1 MRYKNNLLVLSHKSA
16 VFTPLSTKQKN
27 DKQRKQKESL
37 FLWGEILDVMYFY
50 VNITENLNR
59 HKQSASL
66 PTHTH
71 AHTKAY
77 NTTDR
82 CELTKHISVM
92 VSSNTPPASS
102 APSPTS
108 LTFQARDGSLRSSAF
123 SCTTCWAICR
133 YTGLHFFPLYT
144 HTITLMCTVQIM
156 GTPDS
161 TYFFKATF

>member
-1 MRYKNNLLVLSHKSA
+1 MRYKNNLLVLSHKST

-27 DKQRKQKESL
+27 DKQRKRKKA
-37 FLWGEILDVMYFY
+37 FFCGGEILDVIYFY

-59 HKQSASL
+59 HKQSAS
-66 PTHTH
+66 PPPPP
-71 AHTKAY
+71 HTKAY
-77 NTTDR
+77 TSRER
-82 CELTKHISVM
+82 CELTRHISVM

-144 HTITLMCTVQIM
+144 HTITLMCPVQIM

>member
-1 MRYKNNLLVLSHKSA
+1 M
-16 VFTPLSTKQKN
+16 VFTPLSTEQKMIN
-27 DKQRKQKESL
+27 KEKENECV
-37 FLWGEILDVMYFY
+37 FLWGEILDVIYFY
-50 VNITENLNR
+50 VNIPENLNR
-59 HKQSASL
+59 HKQSTSPL
-66 PTHTH
+66 THP
-71 AHTKAY
+71 TKAY
-77 NTTDR
+77 TTDR
-82 CELTKHISVM
+82 CELTRHISVM

-144 HTITLMCTVQIM
+144 HAITMMCTVQIM

-161 TYFFKATF
+161 ANFFKATF